1 MHESSGRDG
10 RSGWKRLLSTK
21 LNARVLVTLALA
33 LAVVLAGCAGIGG
46 LGSDGDSVA
55 EADTPSGNEPDGDA
69 GDDATTT
76 TAASGSDDGD
86 GADDD
91 SDGADTGSGS
101 DGGDA
106 DAGNGSGADNSGD
119 GASAAGSVFGGDAEA
134 EESWFN
140 LSRPGHYAFDLAGMD
155 QETGEQVTGRLI
167 YDIEAAGEGEVT
179 TSVDYEFGGE
189 QFQSSTT
196 GPAEEA
202 SAQLFLNQAYVPVS
216 TLQSVS
222 LLYLFEMG
230 FTDPSV
236 GNRKQSS
243 TEEGTQVTEVIEK
256 RTYGGLEC
264 FFVQTTLDGQPS
276 REGCIRG
283 SDGGI
288 APYAAIYT
296 EDGELELK
304 VELVEYEQE

>member
-1 MHESSGRDG
+1 MHEPHGRDG
-10 RSGWKRLLSTK
+10 QSGRKRLL
-21 LNARVLVTLALA
+21 NAHVLATLLLA

-46 LGSDGDSVA
+46 LGGEGDAVA
-55 EADTPSGNEPDGDA
+55 EADTPDSGSSEDSSDADGVDEDSA
-69 GDDATTT
+69 SNDATT
-76 TAASGSDDGD
+76 APADGD
-86 GADDD
+86 GADDSAATESDD
-91 SDGADTGSGS
+91 SDADGSD

-106 DAGNGSGADNSGD
+106 E
-119 GASAAGSVFGGDAEA
+119 V

-140 LSRPGHYAFDLAGMD
+140 LSKPGHYAFDLAGMD
-155 QETGEQVTGRLI
+155 TETGEQVTGRLV
-167 YDIEAAGEGEVT
+167 YDVEAAGEGEVT

-202 SAQLFLNQAYVPVS
+202 SAQLFLNQAYAPIA

-243 TEEGTQVTEVIEK
+243 TDEGTQVTEVTEK
-256 RTYGGLEC
+256 RTYAGLEC
-264 FFVQTTLDGQPS
+264 FFVETTLNGEPS
-276 REGCIRG
+276 KEGCIQG
-283 SDGGI
+283 SEGGM
-288 APYAAIYT
+288 APYAATYT
-296 EDGELELK
+296 EEGELELE
-304 VELVEYEQE
+304 VELVEYEPK